1 MSKTIFPNQFDVNLK
16 EHRDKKFETVIQE
29 LLCHANV
36 KVTMDTYV

>member
-1 MSKTIFPNQFDVNLK
+1 MSKTIFPNQFDVNPK
-16 EHRDKKFETVIQE
+16 HGEKKFETVIQE